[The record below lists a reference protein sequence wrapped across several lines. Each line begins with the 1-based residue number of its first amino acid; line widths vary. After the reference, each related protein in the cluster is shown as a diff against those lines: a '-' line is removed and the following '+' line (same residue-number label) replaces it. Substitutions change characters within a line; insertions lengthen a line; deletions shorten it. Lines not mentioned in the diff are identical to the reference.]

1 MTDFP
6 TRRFYSY
13 LNQRNIPAL
22 NGIRALAVILV
33 ILHHMGVTQ
42 WDLGDIGVIA
52 FFVLSGFLITWLI
65 LGEHE
70 RTGRISIGHF
80 YLRRALRL
88 LPAFYAFSLVYIVL
102 AVVMHRRD
110 DWDQYLAALL
120 YFNDYYRWIHPS
132 AHVPMDHTW
141 SLAVEEQFYL
151 IWPWVCV
158 WCKCDR
164 RRMLPVL
171 LWTIVLVAGGRVV
184 YQVYFSG
191 DHSVVYYSFHT
202 RADSLAIGCLLAVLF
217 RTGKDYKLLAA
228 SIRYTLSP
236 ILVLALLG
244 ISLRLEA
251 RFGFPFQ
258 HTVGLIVWPLL
269 LAVLMTQWIALSGR
283 RMWSWVNAE
292 PLNTMGKWSYAAYLW
307 HWLVVFFLNTRFA
320 TVPHLITVPIAILAS
335 FGVAACSYYLI
346 ERQFLGLRNRFRDQA
361 ASVGVDS
368 TGRSPNEDGSA
379 DVPPPPPRNLQ
390 V

>member
-1 MTDFP
+1 VDLP

-13 LNQRNIPAL
+13 LNQPNIPAL
-22 NGIRALAVILV
+22 NGIRTLAVILV

-65 LGEHE
+65 LKEHE
-70 RTGRISIGHF
+70 KTGRVSIRHF

-88 LPAFYAFSLVYIVL
+88 LPAFYVFSLVYIIL
-102 AVVMHRRD
+102 ANVMHRQD
-110 DWDQYLAALL
+110 DWDQYLAALF

-151 IWPWVCV
+151 IWPLVCV

-164 RRMLPVL
+164 RKLVPVL
-171 LWTIVLVAGGRVV
+171 LWTILLVAAGRVV

-191 DHSVVYYSFHT
+191 NHSVVYYSFHT
-202 RADSLAIGCLLAVLF
+202 RADSLAIGCLLAALF
-217 RTGKDYKLLAA
+217 KTGKAYKLLAVL
-228 SIRYTLSP
+228 IRNTLAP
-236 ILVLALLG
+236 IPVLVLLG
-244 ISLRLEA
+244 ISLALEA
-251 RFGFPFQ
+251 KFGFPFQ
-258 HTVGLIVWPLL
+258 HTVGLIVWPSL
-269 LAVLMTQWIALSGR
+269 LAVLMIQWIALSGQ
-283 RMWSWVNAE
+283 RMWSWLNAE

-307 HWLVVFFLNTRFA
+307 HWPIVYILNMRFA
-320 TVPHLITVPIAILAS
+320 QIPRLITVPVAILAS

-346 ERQFLGLRNRFRDQA
+346 EQRFLGLRNRFRDQA
-361 ASVGVDS
+361 ASVGVDVVR
-368 TGRSPNEDGSA
+368 G
-379 DVPPPPPRNLQ
+379 
-390 V
+390 